1 MMSHL
6 GRTSSRA
13 NESLIG
19 RTERGSDLLARPGLC
34 QSRKDALAE
43 REARAGRAQINDAQ
57 HQWGGVSRVA
67 GDPHNVGT
75 VYLGTN
81 SGRGI
86 IYGTSTH

>member
-1 MMSHL
+1 M
-6 GRTSSRA
+6 
-13 NESLIG
+13 
-19 RTERGSDLLARPGLC
+19 
-34 QSRKDALAE
+34 AE